1 MKTKTP
7 SLRKAIDNMC
17 KDMSY
22 DPLDEGTWRQ
32 QVAACTTKDCPLYNV
47 RPVDE
52 KYNGIDTT
60 YLTMDLLNHWNIKPE
75 DLDNRARSI
84 LKDAPEA

>member
-1 MKTKTP
+1 MKIP

-32 QVAACTTKDCPLYNV
+32 QVAACTMHECPLHPV
-47 RPVDE
+47 RPINENYD
-52 KYNGIDTT
+52 NT
-60 YLTMDLLNHWNIKPE
+60 YLTMELLNHWNIKPE

-84 LKDAPEA
+84 LRNAPEA

>member
-1 MKTKTP
+1 MKTKIP
-7 SLRKAIDNMC
+7 SLRNAIDNMC

-32 QVAACTTKDCPLYNV
+32 QVAACTAKDCPLYNV
-47 RPVDE
+47 RPVGN
-52 KYNGIDTT
+52 KNNTT
-60 YLTMDLLNHWNIKPE
+60 YLTMNLLNHWNIKPE

-84 LKDAPEA
+84 LRDAPEA

>member
-47 RPVDE
+47 RPVGDHN
-52 KYNGIDTT
+52 KKT
-60 YLTMDLLNHWNIKPE
+60 YLTMELLNHWNIKPE